1 MKRKKS
7 PLTVVKGLIIN
18 WKDRSK
24 DLDKADIFD
33 HNTSHKNPIYRL
45 MAQEIFDRVHSLI
58 VKKRRLFWH
67 IEVDVVFVYPDGTE
81 QRSSGEFE
89 SWCTFSEVAP
99 HCVQIHQEGLREG
112 NEEHYKYTE
121 FTATCLRV
129 E

>member
-1 MKRKKS
+1 MRRKKS
-7 PLTVVKGLIIN
+7 PLTAVKGLVIN

-33 HNTSHKNPIYRL
+33 HNTNHKNPIYRL
-45 MAQEIFDRVHSLI
+45 MSQEIFDRVHSLI
-58 VKKRRLFWH
+58 VKKRRLFWK
-67 IEVDVVFVYPDGTE
+67 IEVDVVFVYPDNTE

-99 HCVQIHQEGLREG
+99 HCIQIHQEGLREG